1 MYCIDVLQ
9 MEIAVAA
16 SARLNSDL
24 ESWLDRYCRSKGVS
38 KTEVIELGLLM
49 VRRMEDG
56 TEAHLHP
63 AFAAF
68 QKVASGLVKEHRS
81 GRERRSSDAMRKAV
95 RARYSD

>member
-24 ESWLDRYCRSKGVS
+24 ESWLGRYCRSKGVS

-56 TEAHLHP
+56 DRGP
-63 AFAAF
+63 PS
-68 QKVASGLVKEHRS
+68 SGIRCVPESRLRPRQ
-81 GRERRSSDAMRKAV
+81 GAL
-95 RARYSD
+95 

>member
-1 MYCIDVLQ
+1 MAI
-9 MEIAVAA
+9 

-24 ESWLDRYCRSKGVS
+24 ESWLDGYCRSRGVS
-38 KTEVIELGLLM
+38 KTKVIESGLLM

-56 TEAHLHP
+56 TEAHLHS

-81 GRERRSSDAMRKAV
+81 ARERRSSDAMRKAV
-95 RARYSD
+95 RAT